1 LNEPQVNQDNEA
13 ILSSQLYQDDFY
25 PSLYGFQNLLDEDP
39 PFLKDFESY
48 TGKHL
53 ERIPG
58 EVGFTD
64 LLNKNLVTGLK
75 EGSNADAY
83 VGYFNDTAQHSI
95 PILINAMSNA
105 YAMLYNIGNISVST
119 QPFRLTEIPVSFDG
133 GAFGGNLLI
142 GITYVFIPCGFAL
155 ELIYDRQIRAKNQLR
170 VNGLTF
176 PLYFGSL
183 FLVLGVMLFGL
194 LCILLAL
201 VAAFDFKALM
211 IPAAFGILASMYFL
225 YILPGLL

>member
-1 LNEPQVNQDNEA
+1 MHTDDTKLSKDKNASGYSFEAVTTNKSNWQMFKALVYLRTLMRFREPAMFFVQIVMPVIYICLGVFLSNLNEPQVNQDNEA
-13 ILSSQLYQDDFY
+13 ILSPQLYQDDFY

-64 LLNKNLVTGLK
+64 LLNKNLVTVLK

-105 YAMLYNIGNISVST
+105 YAMLYNIGN
-119 QPFRLTEIPVSFDG
+119 D
-133 GAFGGNLLI
+133 
-142 GITYVFIPCGFAL
+142 
-155 ELIYDRQIRAKNQLR
+155 
-170 VNGLTF
+170 
-176 PLYFGSL
+176 
-183 FLVLGVMLFGL
+183 
-194 LCILLAL
+194 
-201 VAAFDFKALM
+201 
-211 IPAAFGILASMYFL
+211 
-225 YILPGLL
+225 